1 VDIVVIGHI
10 SLDTIIIEG
19 KDYIDVLG
27 GPPAYISYALSSFS
41 NIKVSIA
48 TSIGYDAL
56 SFVLA
61 ELSKVNVDFSP
72 LITYLNKKTT
82 RYVLL
87 YKGDKRELLL
97 KAKCG
102 AISSVIGNFDVAIVS
117 PIVDE
122 VSLNLIKNVRET
134 TQFLSLDPQGFF
146 RSNKLGKVRRALNK
160 ELFSI
165 LPLVDIVKIS
175 EDEASLIDEDLI
187 KCIRMLLNR
196 VKRLAII
203 TRGSRGSLI
212 GLKEDNHI
220 KVLKIPAYPI
230 SVKDPTGAGDVFIA
244 VFTVQYLMNE
254 DPLWAGCIANAAA
267 SLSTEGRGPCSIPY
281 HELIKR
287 AQVLLEKVSQDTL

>member
-10 SLDTIIIEG
+10 SLDTIIIEER
-19 KDYIDVLG
+19 KYINVLG
-27 GPPAYISYALSSFS
+27 GPPAYISYALSSFN
-41 NIKVSIA
+41 NIKISIA
-48 TSIGYDAL
+48 SSVGYDAI
-56 SFVLA
+56 SFVLT
-61 ELSKVNVDFSP
+61 ELNKVNVNFSP

-87 YKGDKRELLL
+87 YKDDRRELLL

-102 AISSVIGNFDVAIVS
+102 AISNIVGSFDVAIIS

-122 VSLNLIKNVRET
+122 VPLNLIKNIKET
-134 TQFLSLDPQGFF
+134 AQFLSLDPQGFF
-146 RSNKLGKVRRALNK
+146 RSNKIGKVRRILNK
-160 ELFSI
+160 ELFNI

-175 EDEASLIDEDLI
+175 EDEASLIDEDPI
-187 KCIRMLLNR
+187 KCIRILLNR

-212 GLKEDNHI
+212 GLKEDDHI

-244 VFTVQYLMNE
+244 VFTVQYLMDE
-254 DPLWAGCIANAAA
+254 DPIWAGCIANAAA
-267 SLSTEGRGPCSIPY
+267 SLSTEGRGPCSISH
-281 HELIKR
+281 HELVKR
-287 AQVLLEKVSQDTL
+287 AQVLLDKANYIIL